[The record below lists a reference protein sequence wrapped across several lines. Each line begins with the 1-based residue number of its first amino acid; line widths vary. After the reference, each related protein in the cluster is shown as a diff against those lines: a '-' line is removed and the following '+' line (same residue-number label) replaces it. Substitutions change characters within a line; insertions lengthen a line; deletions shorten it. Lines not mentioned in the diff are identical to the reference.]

1 VEESVTLKLEIE
13 NASTNWNAAQ
23 KDYTLE
29 YLKDSKVLLA
39 DLSEL
44 TASGLTKPLLNDIYT
59 LANNLQVE
67 ELVVAISLLSKDKNI
82 LLRDLIVFGF
92 EITTNKKYTSNEE
105 VISLSIEV
113 NQEYD
118 FVDLI

>member
-1 VEESVTLKLEIE
+1 MEESVTLKLEIE